1 MTSNSS
7 SVAKQFDCEK
17 GLAMS
22 NYALL
27 FPSKWLAAADMD
39 GDDRVVVIKQIVPSE
54 EVGQSKDK
62 RPVLYFQGVSKGM
75 VLNKTNAKRIAK
87 LYGADTDKWIGKSI
101 TLYPSECDFGDE
113 TVPCLRVRPEA
124 PQAEEPDDDAGLDEE
139 ELAALEAVRKR
150 KAEKK
155 AKASATAS

>member
-1 MTSNSS
+1 
-7 SVAKQFDCEK
+7 
-17 GLAMS
+17 MS

-27 FPSKWLAAADMD
+27 FPSKWLAAADLNNE
-39 GDDRVVVIKQIVPSE
+39 DRIVQIKQIIPSE

-62 RPVLYFQGVSKGM
+62 RPIVYYQGVEKGM

-87 LYGADTDKWIGKSI
+87 LYGADTDKWIGKFI

-113 TVPCLRVRPEA
+113 TVPCLRVRQDA
-124 PQAEEPDDDAGLDEE
+124 PQVDGNDEDLDEE
-139 ELAALEAVRKR
+139 EQAALEAVRKR

-155 AKASATAS
+155 ATQTAS

>member
-1 MTSNSS
+1 
-7 SVAKQFDCEK
+7 
-17 GLAMS
+17 MS

-27 FPSKWLAAADMD
+27 FPSKWLAAADLN
-39 GDDRVVVIKQIVPSE
+39 GEDRIVQIKQIIPSE

-62 RPVLYFQGVSKGM
+62 RPIVYYQGVEKGM

-87 LYGADTDKWIGKSI
+87 LYGADTDKWIGKFI

-113 TVPCLRVRPEA
+113 TVPCLRVRQDA
-124 PQAEEPDDDAGLDEE
+124 PQVDADDEDLDEE

-155 AKASATAS
+155 AKQTAS

>member
-1 MTSNSS
+1 
-7 SVAKQFDCEK
+7 
-17 GLAMS
+17 MS

-27 FPSKWLAAADMD
+27 FPSKWLAAADLN
-39 GDDRVVVIKQIVPSE
+39 GEDRIVQIKQIIPSE

-62 RPVLYFQGVSKGM
+62 RPIVFYQGVEKGM

-87 LYGADTDKWIGKSI
+87 LYGADTDKWIGKFI

-113 TVPCLRVRPEA
+113 TVPCLRVRQDA
-124 PQAEEPDDDAGLDEE
+124 PQVDADDEDLDEE

-155 AKASATAS
+155 AKQTAS

>member
-1 MTSNSS
+1 
-7 SVAKQFDCEK
+7 
-17 GLAMS
+17 MS

-27 FPSKWLAAADMD
+27 FPSKWLAAADLNNE
-39 GDDRVVVIKQIVPSE
+39 DRIVQIKQIIPSE

-62 RPVLYFQGVSKGM
+62 RPIVYYQGVEKGM

-87 LYGADTDKWIGKSI
+87 LYGADTDKWIGKFI

-113 TVPCLRVRPEA
+113 TVPCLRVRQDA
-124 PQAEEPDDDAGLDEE
+124 PRVDADDEDLDEE
-139 ELAALEAVRKR
+139 ELAAFEAVRKR

-155 AKASATAS
+155 AKQTAF

>member
-1 MTSNSS
+1 
-7 SVAKQFDCEK
+7 
-17 GLAMS
+17 MS

-27 FPSKWLAAADMD
+27 FPSKWLAAADLM
-39 GDDRVVVIKQIVPSE
+39 GEDRIVQVKQIIPSE

-62 RPVLYFQGVSKGM
+62 RPVVYFQGVEKGL

-87 LYGADTDKWIGKSI
+87 LYGPDTDKWIGKSI

-124 PQAEEPDDDAGLDEE
+124 PQVEDPGEELDEE

-155 AKASATAS
+155 AKADAS

>member
-1 MTSNSS
+1 
-7 SVAKQFDCEK
+7 
-17 GLAMS
+17 MS

-27 FPSKWLAAADMD
+27 FPSKWLAAADLM
-39 GDDRVVVIKQIVPSE
+39 GEDRIVQVKQIIPSE

-62 RPVLYFQGVSKGM
+62 RPVVYFQGVEKGL

-87 LYGADTDKWIGKSI
+87 LYGPDTDKWLGKPI

-124 PQAEEPDDDAGLDEE
+124 PQIDDPDDDLDEE
-139 ELAALEAVRKR
+139 EQAALDAVRKR

-155 AKASATAS
+155 AKANAS

>member
-1 MTSNSS
+1 
-7 SVAKQFDCEK
+7 
-17 GLAMS
+17 MS

-27 FPSKWLAAADMD
+27 FPSKWLAAADLM
-39 GDDRVVVIKQIVPSE
+39 GDDRIVQVKQIIPSE

-62 RPVLYFQGVSKGM
+62 RPVVYFQGVEKGL

-87 LYGADTDKWIGKSI
+87 LYGPDTDKWIGKSI

-124 PQAEEPDDDAGLDEE
+124 PQVEDPDEELDEE

-155 AKASATAS
+155 AKANES